1 MLVLLNS
8 WVILF
13 EKSKRKITMAET
25 SSNMKAVLVLA
36 KHKNLGQVLNP
47 SLNIE
52 RDSINWES
60 LGYGG
65 QSGGVQTALSW
76 AYCLFCDELPPKDWG
91 FRDPFDG
98 FGNLDR
104 DIQVLILQAMAT
116 RHGFLELTVKDKPK
130 SGIQQ
135 MIENM
140 GEQMVKDEKRKGFK
154 VIKSED

>member
-1 MLVLLNS
+1 MSNP
-8 WVILF
+8 
-13 EKSKRKITMAET
+13 

-36 KHKNLGQVLNP
+36 QHKNLGLTLKP
-47 SLNIE
+47 ALNIE
-52 RDSINWES
+52 RDSISWES

-76 AYCLFCDELPPKDWG
+76 AYCLFCDELPPKDWNY
-91 FRDPFDG
+91 RDPFDG

-104 DIQVLILQAMAT
+104 DIQVLIFQAMAI
-116 RHGFLELTVKDKPK
+116 RQGFVSLTVEDQPK

-135 MIENM
+135 MIEKM

-154 VIKSED
+154 VIKSEEGT

>member
-1 MLVLLNS
+1 M
-8 WVILF
+8 
-13 EKSKRKITMAET
+13 KS
-25 SSNMKAVLVLA
+25 VLVLA
-36 KHKNLGQVLNP
+36 QHKNLGLILKP
-47 SLNIE
+47 ALNIE

-76 AYCLFCDELPPKDWG
+76 AYCLFCDELPPKDWNY
-91 FRDPFDG
+91 RDPFDG

-104 DIQVLILQAMAT
+104 DIQVLIFQAMAI
-116 RHGFLELTVKDKPK
+116 RQGFVSLTVEDQPK

-135 MIENM
+135 MIEKM

-154 VIKSED
+154 VIKSEEGT